1 MTDIKMKEQ
10 QETFTPGP
18 WHCSR
23 VIRGRDKYYRQIRAD
38 FGSAQVLGK
47 IAEVHACHSGVAGT
61 KKGRAEDEAN
71 ARLIAAAPDMY
82 KLLEKVRE
90 GNAYDVTSLAIE
102 AGDMLAKI
110 KKG

>member
-1 MTDIKMKEQ
+1 VYSKNHYKD
-10 QETFTPGP
+10 
-18 WHCSR
+18 
-23 VIRGRDKYYRQIRAD
+23 
-38 FGSAQVLGK
+38 
-47 IAEVHACHSGVAGT
+47 
-61 KKGRAEDEAN
+61 